1 MGLSRGNIPPP
12 PPPPPPQLPVEPRPQ
27 RPTAPQPSGSSWTPS
42 ISSESLGIGIETEF
56 LIEARDARAESDT
69 LKMFA
74 RDMSREYNRRDEISR
89 GLGPSMDSLIGNL
102 TSLGQETHM
111 TWRLV
116 HDPTVETQSTPWGME
131 IISPILRFQ
140 KNSAWRQHVQSLWRF
155 LDSDYKVTAD
165 ETCSTHVHV
174 SKAEGYTSEQLKRLA
189 QAVIHFEPAF
199 EALVPPE
206 RRKNEYARSNW
217 IDNKN
222 FGYQRLSR
230 PQSIT
235 LLEGCT
241 TVREV
246 VDLMNPDGSKYFGW
260 NFQAIPKYST
270 VEFRRGA
277 ASTSLNDVYSWVEL
291 AVSFVNASL
300 RLSTAAGLGQFD
312 STVGGLTQF
321 IELGVVEGPGLNN
334 RRYFDRLLLKRG
346 LEKSPNA
353 RLDPIPVGELTP
365 VKLRK
370 LKEKIRLD
378 QQMNPML
385 NNLEVAMQTGPIG

>member
-56 LIEARDARAESDT
+56 LIEARDAR
-69 LKMFA
+69 
-74 RDMSREYNRRDEISR
+74 
-89 GLGPSMDSLIGNL
+89 
-102 TSLGQETHM
+102 
-111 TWRLV
+111 
-116 HDPTVETQSTPWGME
+116 GME

-277 ASTSLNDVYSWVEL
+277 AC
-291 AVSFVNASL
+291 
-300 RLSTAAGLGQFD
+300 
-312 STVGGLTQF
+312 
-321 IELGVVEGPGLNN
+321 
-334 RRYFDRLLLKRG
+334 
-346 LEKSPNA
+346 
-353 RLDPIPVGELTP
+353 
-365 VKLRK
+365 
-370 LKEKIRLD
+370 
-378 QQMNPML
+378 
-385 NNLEVAMQTGPIG
+385 